1 MEKKTRQILFSSILI
16 HILQRDEM
24 VHAPSAAS
32 SSWSNSPFPSFFFF
46 SLFPWYFPDKGDVFS
61 ICKLWPTPT
70 FLSFSFPSVDEHTVK
85 EHFILFP
92 PITSFL
98 LPSSYS
104 FPGDSQ
110 TKMMSFPYINY
121 GQLQSSP
128 LLLSFRLTN
137 IRSKNISF
145 RSPR

>member
-1 MEKKTRQILFSSILI
+1 MKWSTRPRLHPRLGPIPLFFL
-16 HILQRDEM
+16 
-24 VHAPSAAS
+24 S
-32 SSWSNSPFPSFFFF
+32 SSFPLSLVFPGKDDVFPIYQIMADSFPS
-46 SLFPWYFPDKGDVFS
+46 S
-61 ICKLWPTPT
+61 
-70 FLSFSFPSVDEHTVK
+70 FLSVDEHTVK
-85 EHFILFP
+85 EHFISFP

-128 LLLSFRLTN
+128 LLLSFQLTN

>member
-1 MEKKTRQILFSSILI
+1 
-16 HILQRDEM
+16 M

-32 SSWSNSPFPSFFFF
+32 SSWSDSPLLPFFFV
-46 SLFPWYFPDKGDVFS
+46 SSFPGIPRQRRCLSHISNYGRLPHSFP
-61 ICKLWPTPT
+61 
-70 FLSFSFPSVDEHTVK
+70 FSFLSVDEHTVK
-85 EHFILFP
+85 EHFISFP

-121 GQLQSSP
+121 GQLHSSP